1 MTRTTHSA
9 QSAHASGASGV
20 SASADL
26 VIVGARV
33 LTQDPANPVA
43 TAVAVRDGR
52 ILAVG
57 DDADVR
63 PYADARTEVVD
74 AAGRVVTPGLT
85 DCHQHPV
92 LGSEMARGA
101 DLVGADTLD
110 ELRARLAAHAELVGP
125 DGWVIGYGGEYGAFA
140 GRTMHRDL
148 VDDAVG
154 GRPAFI
160 WMSDAHS
167 ALMNTEGLRR
177 AGITGPR
184 KFADR
189 AEIVC
194 DDRGPTGELHEQ
206 AATSLGYAAVPPM
219 DQAEL
224 AARVTALFAEQAKFG
239 VTGVHV
245 LDDGP
250 GTADTLTA
258 LNAAGQL
265 GMRVHWAPWCPPGE
279 VDNLAQRISDLRK
292 AITPDGLLRLAAVKF
307 FADGAIDGGGA
318 WLQQPDCCG
327 ESHRSQWK
335 DIARYADA
343 VAIAAANGLP
353 AWTHAIGDQAVA
365 HTLDTYA
372 HTPAPRATRHRV
384 EHAEVLQDA
393 EIARFA
399 SLDVVASMQPT
410 HMDWSLP
417 DQSDNWSTRVGPER
431 AALAWRYGDILRAG
445 GRVALGSDWPVAAF
459 DPRRTL
465 AGAQLRRP
473 AGERDRAPYGASPA
487 LTAAQA
493 LAGYTTEAAYAAG
506 EEAVSGRITP
516 GHHADLAVFAD
527 DPTRVT
533 PDDVAQLPVTATL
546 VSGTFT
552 HRTEI

>member
-1 MTRTTHSA
+1 MTRTSA
-9 QSAHASGASGV
+9 ISPASTSPAPSR
-20 SASADL
+20 AADL

-43 TAVAVRDGR
+43 TALAVRDGR
-52 ILAVG
+52 VVAVG
-57 DDADVR
+57 SDADVR
-63 PYADARTEVVD
+63 PHVGSRTEVVD
-74 AAGRVVTPGLT
+74 ASGHVVTPGLT

-101 DLVGADTLD
+101 DLVGANTLD
-110 ELRARLAAHAELVGP
+110 ELRTRLADHAALVGP
-125 DGWVIGYGGEYGAFA
+125 DGWVVGYGGEYGAFA
-140 GRTMHRDL
+140 GRTLHRDL
-148 VDDAVG
+148 IDEAVG
-154 GRPAFI
+154 GRPAFV

-167 ALMNTEGLRR
+167 ALMSTEGLRR

-184 KFADR
+184 EFADR
-189 AEIVC
+189 AEVVC
-194 DDRGPTGELHEQ
+194 DERGPTGELHEQ

-219 DQAEL
+219 DGAEL
-224 AARVTALFAEQAKFG
+224 AARVTALFAAQAKLG

-250 GTADTLTA
+250 GTAATLTA
-258 LNAAGQL
+258 LAASGEL
-265 GMRVHWAPWCPPGE
+265 AMRVRWAPWCPPGE

-292 AITPDGLLRLAAVKF
+292 AIAPEGLLRLAAVKF

-318 WLQQPDCCG
+318 WLQEPDCCG

-365 HTLDTYA
+365 HALDTYA
-372 HTPAPRATRHRV
+372 HTPAPRGTRHRI
-384 EHAEVLQDA
+384 EHAEVLQDP
-393 EIARFA
+393 EVTRFA
-399 SLDVVASMQPT
+399 TLDVVASMQPT

-417 DQSDNWSTRVGPER
+417 DQSDNWSKRVGPER

-473 AGERDRAPYGASPA
+473 AGESDRAPYGSSPGI
-487 LTAAQA
+487 TAAQA

-506 EEAVSGRITP
+506 EEAQAGRIAV
-516 GHHADLAVFAD
+516 GHHADLTVFAD

-533 PDDVAQLPVTATL
+533 PDDVARLPVTATI
-546 VSGTFT
+546 VAGSFT
-552 HRTEI
+552 HRTDI

>member
-1 MTRTTHSA
+1 MSSSTDTSTSLA
-9 QSAHASGASGV
+9 
-20 SASADL
+20 ADL
-26 VIVGARV
+26 VIVDARV
-33 LTQDPANPVA
+33 LTQDPARPVA

-63 PYADARTEVVD
+63 PHIGARTEVVR
-74 AAGRVVTPGLT
+74 AAGHTVTPGLI

-110 ELRARLAAHAELVGP
+110 ELRVRLAAHADTLGP
-125 DGWVIGYGGEYGAFA
+125 DGWVVGYGGEYGAFA
-140 GRTMHRDL
+140 GTGVGLHRDL
-148 VDDAVG
+148 IDEAVG
-154 GRPAFI
+154 GRPAFL

-167 ALMNTEGLRR
+167 ALMSTEGLRR

-184 KFADR
+184 EFEDR

-206 AATSLGYAAVPPM
+206 AATSLGHSAVPPM
-219 DQAEL
+219 DGAEL
-224 AARVTALFAEQAKFG
+224 AARVEELFAQQAALG

-250 GTADTLTA
+250 GTAETLTA
-258 LNAAGQL
+258 LNTSGRL
-265 GMRVHWAPWCPPGE
+265 GMRVRWAPWCPPGA
-279 VDNLAQRISDLRK
+279 VDNLAQRISELR
-292 AITPDGLLRLAAVKF
+292 AAVGDGLLRLAAVKF

-318 WLQQPDCCG
+318 WLHEPDCCG
-327 ESHRSQWK
+327 QSHRSQWK
-335 DIARYADA
+335 DVTRYADA

-353 AWTHAIGDQAVA
+353 AWTHAIGDKAVA

-372 HTPAPRATRHRV
+372 HVPAPHGTRHRV

-393 EIARFA
+393 EIGRFA
-399 SLDVVASMQPT
+399 ALDVVASMQPT

-417 DQSDNWSTRVGPER
+417 DHSDNWSTRVGPER
-431 AALAWRYGDILRAG
+431 CALAWRYGDILRAG
-445 GRVALGSDWPVAAF
+445 GHVALGSDWPVAAF

-473 AGERDRAPYGASPA
+473 AGEPSRAAYGPEQAVSA
-487 LTAAQA
+487 GQA

-506 EEAVSGRITP
+506 ESTYAGQVKAGY
-516 GHHADLAVFAD
+516 HADLTVFAD

-533 PDDVAQLPVTATL
+533 PDDVAQLPVAATL
-546 VSGTFT
+546 VAGRFT
-552 HRTEI
+552 YRAGV